1 MILPALVAL
10 SGLSLT
16 QAERE
21 LFLAL
26 PPFGFILFRRNC
38 ESVDQVRALTRSL
51 VDLFPHRPVPIMID
65 QEGGRVQRL
74 PWCDFPAVGSL
85 KTDDA
90 IRLHV
95 QSIADQL
102 LPVGITVN
110 ALPLLDLRLSGQD
123 PIIGDRAFAGSP
135 QDVARQGQIMID
147 AHLASG
153 LIPIMKHIPG
163 HGRATCDSHIAL
175 PVVTESRQV
184 LQETDFL
191 PFRLCRAPWAMTA
204 HVVYTALDDRPATLS
219 PKVIQE
225 VIRDHMGFDGLLL
238 SDDLGMH
245 ALSGSLTQ
253 RTHDALN
260 AGCDIALHCSGKI
273 SETQE
278 VLRAAAAVSG
288 KNPTAIPDQG
298 V

>member
-1 MILPALVAL
+1 MIPAIVAL

-16 QAERE
+16 QAERD
-21 LFLAL
+21 LFLNL

-38 ESVDQVRALTRSL
+38 ESVDQVRALTHAL
-51 VDLFPHRPVPIMID
+51 ADLFPQRDVPILID

-74 PWCDFPAVGSL
+74 PWCNFPAVGSL

-110 ALPLLDLRLSGQD
+110 ALPLLDLRLPDQD

-135 QDVARQGQIMID
+135 QEVARQGQIMID

-204 HVVYTALDDRPATLS
+204 HVVYSALDDQPATLS
-219 PKVIQE
+219 PKVIQD
-225 VIRDHMGFDGLLL
+225 VIRDDMGFDGLLL

-253 RTHDALN
+253 RTHGALN

-273 SETQE
+273 LETQE
-278 VLRAAAAVSG
+278 VLRAAAEPLG
-288 KNPTAIPDQG
+288 KRVG
-298 V
+298 

>member
-1 MILPALVAL
+1 MLPAIVAL
-10 SGLSLT
+10 SGLSLSD
-16 QAERE
+16 AERD
-21 LFLAL
+21 LFLTL

-51 VDLFPHRPVPIMID
+51 ADLFPQRDVPIMID

-74 PWCDFPAVGSL
+74 PWCHLPAVGSL

-90 IRLHV
+90 LVQHV
-95 QSIADQL
+95 QTIADQL

-110 ALPLLDLRLSGQD
+110 ALPLLDLRLPDQD
-123 PIIGDRAFAGSP
+123 PIIGDRAFAGS
-135 QDVARQGQIMID
+135 QQEVARQGQIVID
-147 AHLASG
+147 AHQASG

-175 PVVTESRQV
+175 PVVTESRDV
-184 LQETDFL
+184 LQDTDFL

-204 HVVYTALDDRPATLS
+204 HVVYTALDDQPATLS
-219 PKVIQE
+219 PKVIQD
-225 VIRDHMGFDGLLL
+225 VIRDDMGFDGLLL

-253 RTHDALN
+253 RTHGALN
-260 AGCDIALHCSGKI
+260 AGCDIALHCSGNLV
-273 SETQE
+273 ETRE
-278 VLRAAAAVSG
+278 VLRAAGETRDTFPKRVLGGAL
-288 KNPTAIPDQG
+288 
-298 V
+298 

>member
-1 MILPALVAL
+1 MIPAIVAL

-16 QAERE
+16 QDERD
-21 LFLAL
+21 LFLTL

-38 ESVDQVRALTRSL
+38 DSVDQVRALTRSL
-51 VDLFPHRPVPIMID
+51 ADLFPQRDVPILID

-90 IRLHV
+90 IWQHV
-95 QSIADQL
+95 QTIADQL

-110 ALPLLDLRLSGQD
+110 ALPLLDLRLPDQD

-135 QDVARQGQIMID
+135 QEVARQGQIMID

-175 PVVTESRQV
+175 PVVTESRDV

-204 HVVYTALDDRPATLS
+204 HVVYSALDDQPATLS
-219 PKVIQE
+219 PKVIQD
-225 VIRDHMGFDGLLL
+225 VIRDDMGFDGLLL

-253 RTHDALN
+253 RTHGALN
-260 AGCDIALHCSGKI
+260 AGCDIALHCSGQFT
-273 SETQE
+273 ETQE
-278 VLRAAAAVSG
+278 VLRAAAEHLDKRV
-288 KNPTAIPDQG
+288 

>member
-1 MILPALVAL
+1 MMPAIVAL

-16 QAERE
+16 QDERD
-21 LFLAL
+21 LFLTL

-51 VDLFPHRPVPIMID
+51 ADLFPQRDVPILID

-74 PWCDFPAVGSL
+74 PWCQLPAVGSL

-90 IRLHV
+90 IRQHV
-95 QSIADQL
+95 QTIADQL

-110 ALPLLDLRLSGQD
+110 ALPLLDLRLPDQD

-135 QDVARQGQIMID
+135 QEVARQGQIMID

-175 PVVTESRQV
+175 PVVTESRDV

-204 HVVYTALDDRPATLS
+204 HVVYSALDDQPATLS
-219 PKVIQE
+219 PKVIQD
-225 VIRDHMGFDGLLL
+225 VIRDDMGFDGLLL

-253 RTHDALN
+253 RTHGALK
-260 AGCDIALHCSGKI
+260 AGCDIVLHCSGQFT
-273 SETQE
+273 ETQE
-278 VLRAAAAVSG
+278 VLRAAAEHAG
-288 KNPTAIPDQG
+288 KG
-298 V
+298 VG

>member
-1 MILPALVAL
+1 MIPAIVAL

-16 QAERE
+16 QDERD
-21 LFLAL
+21 LFLTL

-38 ESVDQVRALTRSL
+38 DSVDQVRALTRSL
-51 VDLFPHRPVPIMID
+51 ADLFPQRDVPILID

-90 IRLHV
+90 IWQHV
-95 QSIADQL
+95 QTIADQL

-110 ALPLLDLRLSGQD
+110 ALPLLDLRLPDQD

-135 QDVARQGQIMID
+135 QEVARQGQIMID

-175 PVVTESRQV
+175 PVVTESRDV

-204 HVVYTALDDRPATLS
+204 HVVYSALDDQPATLS
-219 PKVIQE
+219 PKVIQD
-225 VIRDHMGFDGLLL
+225 VIRDDMGFDGLLL

-253 RTHDALN
+253 RTHGALN
-260 AGCDIALHCSGKI
+260 AGCDIALHCSGQFT
-273 SETQE
+273 ETQE
-278 VLRAAAAVSG
+278 VLRAAAEHAG
-288 KNPTAIPDQG
+288 KG
-298 V
+298 VG

>member
-1 MILPALVAL
+1 MMPAIVAL
-10 SGLSLT
+10 SGLSLSD
-16 QAERE
+16 AERD
-21 LFLAL
+21 LFLAM

-51 VDLFPHRPVPIMID
+51 ADLFPQREVPILID

-74 PWCDFPAVGSL
+74 PWCNLPAVGSL

-90 IRLHV
+90 LVQHV
-95 QSIADQL
+95 QTIADQL
-102 LPVGITVN
+102 LPIGITVN
-110 ALPLLDLRLSGQD
+110 ALPLLDLRLPHQD

-135 QDVARQGQIMID
+135 QEVARQGQIMID

-153 LIPIMKHIPG
+153 LMPIMKHIPG

-175 PVVTESRQV
+175 PVVTESRDV

-204 HVVYTALDDRPATLS
+204 HVVYTALDDQPATLS
-219 PKVIQE
+219 PKVIQD
-225 VIRDHMGFDGLLL
+225 VIRDYMGFEGVLL

-245 ALSGSLTQ
+245 ALSGTLTQ
-253 RTHDALN
+253 RTHGALN
-260 AGCDIALHCSGKI
+260 AGCDIALHCSGNLM
-273 SETQE
+273 ETRE
-278 VLRAAAAVSG
+278 VLQAAAEYAPPSV
-288 KNPTAIPDQG
+288 
-298 V
+298 